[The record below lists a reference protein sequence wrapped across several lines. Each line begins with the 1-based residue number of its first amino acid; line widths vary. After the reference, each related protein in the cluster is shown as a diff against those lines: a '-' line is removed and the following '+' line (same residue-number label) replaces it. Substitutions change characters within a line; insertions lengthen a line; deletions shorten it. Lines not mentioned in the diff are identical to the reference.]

1 MFCYISSLTLSILS
15 KFYPIVMVIQFVLL
29 NQFGSLF
36 PFRVGGYR
44 FAQVIVRE
52 LNKESQ

>member
-1 MFCYISSLTLSILS
+1 
-15 KFYPIVMVIQFVLL
+15 MVIQFVLL

-44 FAQVIVRE
+44 FYTFAQVIVRE